1 MQTTLVPLES
11 LKEEEVKSTII
22 VERNN
27 TRKEFKYQTY
37 KDSNIVMT
45 NTEALKENVPN
56 CVWVEGEQDGLYGI
70 QKIVSINDGNALT
83 ALPTL
88 KDLEKLEVG
97 KYYKIIYRGLV
108 DLGGYCKK
116 IIDVEEINHKTY
128 EILSISYN
136 ERDEVDNY

>member
-1 MQTTLVPLES
+1 MQTTLVPLE
-11 LKEEEVKSTII
+11 KEEVKSTVV
-22 VERNN
+22 VEQNN
-27 TRKEFKYQTY
+27 TRREFKYQMY
-37 KDSNIVMT
+37 KDSNVIMT

-97 KYYKIIYRGLV
+97 KYYKIMYKGLV

>member
-1 MQTTLVPLES
+1 MQTTLVPLE
-11 LKEEEVKSTII
+11 KEEVKSTVV
-22 VERNN
+22 VEQNN
-27 TRKEFKYQTY
+27 VRREFTYQLY
-37 KDSNIVMT
+37 KDSNVIMT

-88 KDLEKLEVG
+88 KDLEKLEIG
-97 KYYKIIYRGLV
+97 KYYKIIYKGLV

-116 IIDVEEINHKTY
+116 IIDVEEINRKTY
-128 EILSISYN
+128 EILSLNYN

>member
-1 MQTTLVPLES
+1 MQTTLVPLE
-11 LKEEEVKSTII
+11 KEEVKSTVV
-22 VERNN
+22 VEQNN
-27 TRKEFKYQTY
+27 TRREFKYQMY
-37 KDSNIVMT
+37 KDSNVIMT
-45 NTEALKENVPN
+45 NTEALKENIPN

-70 QKIVSINDGNALT
+70 QKVVSINDGNALT

-97 KYYKIIYRGLV
+97 KYYKIMYKGLV

-116 IIDVEEINHKTY
+116 VIDVEEINHKTY

>member
-1 MQTTLVPLES
+1 MQTTLVPLE
-11 LKEEEVKSTII
+11 KEEVKSTVV
-22 VERNN
+22 VEQNN
-27 TRKEFKYQTY
+27 VRREFSYQLY
-37 KDSNIVMT
+37 NNSNMVMT
-45 NTEALKENVPN
+45 DTSALKENVPN

-88 KDLEKLEVG
+88 KDLEKLEIG
-97 KYYKIIYRGLV
+97 KYYKIIYKGLV

-116 IIDVEEINHKTY
+116 IIDVEEINRKTY
-128 EILSISYN
+128 EILSLNYN